1 MPPRHPRRATP
12 QVLPAPHA
20 IVSLWCS
27 LIALC
32 LLMASGVARV
42 HAQSMPPG
50 VVAPADPFHQSC
62 VAVKAS
68 PTTVEGPR
76 SFAMPAIPP
85 QSTRNR
91 IVHKQYVDLDDR
103 CATPPAFAPT
113 RDTDSTT
120 VWYVDAPARD
130 RHPALQSPGASTWH
144 DLAS

>member
-1 MPPRHPRRATP
+1 MPPRHPRHATP
-12 QVLPAPHA
+12 QGLPAPHA
-20 IVSLWCS
+20 IASLRCT
-27 LIALC
+27 LIACC

-50 VVAPADPFHQSC
+50 VATPTDPFHQSC

-68 PTTVEGPR
+68 PTTVEAPR
-76 SFAMPAIPP
+76 SFAMPATPP
-85 QSTRNR
+85 LSTRNR

-113 RDTDSTT
+113 RDTDSTN

-130 RHPALQSPGASTWH
+130 SYATSPSPGASIWH
-144 DLAS
+144 GLTS